1 MTLHSINKKW
11 QRPDLPYSHTDLLSI
26 GTKGAEVAVAHAD
39 VVLTHRTGLVT
50 PLTKVSRYVSEGTGL
65 KY

>member
-1 MTLHSINKKW
+1 MFNSINKKW
-11 QRPDLPYSHTDLLSI
+11 HRLDLPYSHTDLLGI
-26 GTKGAEVAVAHAD
+26 GTKGAEAAVAHAD

>member
-11 QRPDLPYSHTDLLSI
+11 QRPDLPNSHADLL
-26 GTKGAEVAVAHAD
+26 GMVTKGAEVAVAHAD

-50 PLTKVSRYVSEGTGL
+50 PLTKVSCYVCESTGL